1 MKKTITILGLAAVL
15 LLGTFQSCKEN
26 FLDETNP
33 NQLSLDTFFT
43 TEADALNALN
53 SAYASLQRSDLYK
66 RKYFFLFDLLSD
78 DVRGND
84 PLYADGQTL
93 SAYTFNAS
101 SETVGEVWRGL
112 YRGIQRT
119 NFVLDNLERL
129 KPSDLTKRIE
139 AESKFLRALY
149 YFDLVV
155 NYGGVPLQT
164 KSFSTESQ
172 GKERATPAQV
182 WAQIEADLKAVEGVL
197 PDTYSADNLGR
208 ATKWSAKA
216 LLGKS
221 YLFQKKNTEAAAK
234 LKEIVDYARANP
246 AKIGLMAD
254 YGDNFVEVNGKGE
267 YVEFNKE
274 SLFEVSF
281 AGQDR
286 TGGTGNWGEDGNG
299 IGEGTFRGIEYGIAA
314 FQNTSPSLAL
324 VSAYPDNDPRKRIV
338 MFGPGDMWNDNKAI
352 VPYPRTDWQHRK
364 YSNKTPGASGDDFSN
379 FQGSSINMRVIR
391 YADVLLMYAE
401 ALNQQGTTFS
411 ADAAAAVNE
420 VRARVKLAPITA
432 TTGAQLFQS
441 IISER
446 RLELSFEQCRRKDIV
461 RWGIARNELGNKF
474 VVGKHELLPV
484 PQGERDLNGK
494 LNQNPGY

>member
-1 MKKTITILGLAAVL
+1 
-15 LLGTFQSCKEN
+15 
-26 FLDETNP
+26 
-33 NQLSLDTFFT
+33 
-43 TEADALNALN
+43 
-53 SAYASLQRSDLYK
+53 
-66 RKYFFLFDLLSD
+66 
-78 DVRGND
+78 
-84 PLYADGQTL
+84 
-93 SAYTFNAS
+93 
-101 SETVGEVWRGL
+101 
-112 YRGIQRT
+112 
-119 NFVLDNLERL
+119 
-129 KPSDLTKRIE
+129 
-139 AESKFLRALY
+139 
-149 YFDLVV
+149 
-155 NYGGVPLQT
+155 
-164 KSFSTESQ
+164 
-172 GKERATPAQV
+172 
-182 WAQIEADLKAVEGVL
+182 
-197 PDTYSADNLGR
+197 
-208 ATKWSAKA
+208 
-216 LLGKS
+216 
-221 YLFQKKNTEAAAK
+221 
-234 LKEIVDYARANP
+234 
-246 AKIGLMAD
+246 MAD

-299 IGEGTFRGIEYGIAA
+299 IGEGTFRGVEYGIAA